1 MKPVVFACNWMSV
14 SMPTDERPFVVPLVQ
29 LHQPFNTFDIRMKT
43 ERVATKSRDN
53 FLH

>member
-14 SMPTDERPFVVPLVQ
+14 SMPTDERPFVPLVQ

-43 ERVATKSRDN
+43 ERGWKKSKTT
-53 FLH
+53 FYI